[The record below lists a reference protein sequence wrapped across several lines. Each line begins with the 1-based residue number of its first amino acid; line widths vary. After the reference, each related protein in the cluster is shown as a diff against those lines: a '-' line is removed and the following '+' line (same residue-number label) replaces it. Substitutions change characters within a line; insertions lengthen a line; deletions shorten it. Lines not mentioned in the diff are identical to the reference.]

1 MFSYIK
7 NQWLSISLKKK
18 LGAFSVVVILVMG
31 LSIAFN
37 MLVMNFSLESF
48 NVILNDN
55 SLCYD
60 VQESMEQEADA
71 FELYVRERSWENAK
85 QYRLACFKT
94 ESSIDALP
102 FDYDVIGPERYARTW
117 NIKNGYEGYQYF
129 RDQVLHMD
137 QSDDGFVMQLY
148 RVYGMQGYLQ
158 TYARRLM
165 QSTLKEGKRSYQEK
179 VPLLYD
185 LPYMIMA
192 CSVLMIITV
201 ICLTKLLSDT
211 LIAPMVKL
219 AHSSREIAR
228 NDFGGEDL
236 VVENRDE
243 MGELVQAFNKMK
255 HATEG
260 YINTLKE
267 KNEMAERL
275 HKEEVERIE
284 MEKRLDAARLELL
297 KSQINPHFLF
307 NTLNMIS
314 CMAKLEEAQTTERMI
329 SSLGNLFRYNLK
341 TSEQIVPLDQELKV
355 VQDYMYIQQMRFGSR
370 IAYDCRL
377 EVDEEETIIPAF
389 TLQPI
394 VENAIIHGLS
404 KKEQGGKILL
414 KIWKEGNKV
423 IISVAD
429 TGVGMSQESL
439 LKLRGALKA
448 GGTARVGIGLGNI
461 CRRIHAMYKNGDFR
475 IYSSQGNGTVVQVT
489 VPQDEHVEM
498 DNRNQ
503 ETT

>member
-1 MFSYIK
+1 MFRYIK
-7 NQWLSISLKKK
+7 NLWLTISLKKK
-18 LGAFSVVVILVMG
+18 LGTFSIIVILVMG

-37 MLVMNFSLESF
+37 ILIMNFSLDSF

-60 VQESMEQEADA
+60 VQEALEQEASA
-71 FELYVRERSWENAK
+71 FEEYIRDRSWERAK
-85 QYRLACFKT
+85 EYRLACFKT
-94 ESSIDALP
+94 EESIKALP
-102 FDYDVIGPERYARTW
+102 FQYTDINQERYARTW
-117 NIKNGYEGYQYF
+117 NIKNGYEGYRVF
-129 RDQVLHMD
+129 RDEVLHMNPED
-137 QSDDGFVMQLY
+137 RGFVDKLY
-148 RVYGMQGYLQ
+148 KVYGMQGYLQ

-165 QSTLKEGKRSYQEK
+165 QATLKEGKSSYQQK
-179 VPLLYD
+179 VPVLYYI
-185 LPYMIMA
+185 PSMIMA
-192 CSVLMIITV
+192 YSIVMIITV
-201 ICLTKLLSDT
+201 ICLTKLLSNT
-211 LIAPMVKL
+211 LINPMVRL
-219 AHSSREIAR
+219 AHCSRKIAR
-228 NDFGGEDL
+228 NDFSGND
-236 VVENRDE
+236 VTVENKDE

-260 YINTLKE
+260 HINTLKE
-267 KNEMAERL
+267 KNEIAERL
-275 HKEEVERIE
+275 
-284 MEKRLDAARLELL
+284 
-297 KSQINPHFLF
+297 HFLF
-307 NTLNMIS
+307 NTLNMIA
-314 CMAKLEEAQTTERMI
+314 CMAKLEEADTTERMI
-329 SSLGNLFRYNLK
+329 SSMSSLFRYNLK
-341 TSEQIVPLDQELKV
+341 TSEQIVPLAQELKV
-355 VQDYMYIQQMRFGSR
+355 VEDYMYIQQMRFGSR